1 MTKLESPPLTQIP
14 HMNTWSGR
22 PGRAAAVFL
31 ASASLEQWSQ
41 DVAQRPSWESESG
54 WCKPQSCYRNFPRA
68 EPAVMSWPTKSF
80 HPPAVIKTPCPPQ
93 SNFLP
98 PHCCSS
104 TTCSR
109 YLQTQGNLK
118 PALSLQWLTMLSN
131 LNAEH
136 TISLVKDQIC
146 RNTTDTDQQLYTTH
160 FTNSV
165 MILDCSTDY
174 PLLMQIL
181 GLM

>member
-1 MTKLESPPLTQIP
+1 
-14 HMNTWSGR
+14 MNTWSGR
-22 PGRAAAVFL
+22 PGRAAVFL

-93 SNFLP
+93 SNFLSAAP
-98 PHCCSS
+98 APHAPCIY
-104 TTCSR
+104 R
-109 YLQTQGNLK
+109 LK
-118 PALSLQWLTMLSN
+118 EIWSQHSLQWLTMLSN

-146 RNTTDTDQQLYTTH
+146 RNTTDTDQQLYTTY
-160 FTNSV
+160 FTNSM
-165 MILDCSTDY
+165 MILDCRLQHWLSFDHADSWTY
-174 PLLMQIL
+174 VTVVVCFHKCVV
-181 GLM
+181 